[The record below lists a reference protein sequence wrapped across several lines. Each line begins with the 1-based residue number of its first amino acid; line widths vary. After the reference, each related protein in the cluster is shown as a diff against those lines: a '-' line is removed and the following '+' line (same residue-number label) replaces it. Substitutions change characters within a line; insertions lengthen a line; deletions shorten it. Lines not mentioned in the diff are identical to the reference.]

1 MSVHLRKTLVFCVFF
16 LLRGHFS
23 GQNGPGKWPQGFE
36 SMAREAIKLN
46 VEKHGTKFRYKKQ
59 FKSARWRSKSFDSDT
74 RENKR
79 QAWAEFVEWRKEQST
94 SEQIQRYDPS
104 DPYVLHREL
113 VAEKF
118 RSIIE
123 HAELT
128 GNPSEAATFRAHLAT
143 VPSMDRDTL
152 FEATAFVAGEY
163 GGRATGEIIED
174 RARTVEKIKD
184 SSNLNLNCKLLAD
197 EYISRLR
204 RKAENNQ
211 GSYGH
216 YGQVKRALEI
226 FVEWFGASRSLEHV
240 TEKTIRD
247 YTAYLENL
255 LNEKKIARNTAFNY
269 QAKFRKWMT
278 DLAED
283 YPDVPLPKNLR
294 SKAQRIPTERKEPN
308 PFTLEEVQLLLSNAS
323 DKTKLYL
330 CLMLNCAMYQ
340 GDIADINHKEIDW
353 THGRI
358 IRPRSKTARQALTTG
373 KGQPYRCNWAL
384 WPTTWEL
391 FQEYANREG
400 ICLLSKHGN
409 PLIVNKTNARTDT
422 IRSAY
427 VRLVKKL
434 KNRELLPQD
443 WKKTLKHFRK
453 TGANLIES
461 SDLHG
466 QSYSMYL
473 NHSVAKQSYLTSGKP
488 VPTFDAAIHWLGE
501 QIFPSKTG
509 SR

>member
-1 MSVHLRKTLVFCVFF
+1 MLW
-16 LLRGHFS
+16 GHFS
-23 GQNGPGKWPQGFE
+23 GQIGPKKWPQGIE
-36 SMAREAIKLN
+36 QMAREAIKFS
-46 VEKHGTKFRYKKQ
+46 VEKHGTKIRYKKQ
-59 FKSARWRSKSFDSDT
+59 FKSERWRSKSFDSDT

-79 QAWAEFVEWRKEQST
+79 QAWAEFVEWRKAQT
-94 SEQIQRYDPS
+94 SVEPTVRFDAS

-118 RSIIE
+118 RSALE

-128 GNPSEAATFRAHLAT
+128 GNPSLAATFRAHLAN
-143 VPSMDRDTL
+143 VPAMDREAL
-152 FEATAFVAGEY
+152 FEATAFLVGEY
-163 GGRATGEIIED
+163 NGKATGEIIAD
-174 RARTVEKIKD
+174 RATTVEQIRD
-184 SSNLNLNCKLLAD
+184 SSNPSLNCKLLAD

-204 RKAENNQ
+204 RKAESNQ

-216 YGQVKRALEI
+216 YGQVKRALEV

-255 LNEKKIARNTAFNY
+255 LTERKIARNTAFNY

-308 PFTLEEVQLLLSNAS
+308 PFTLEEVHLLLSNAS

-340 GDIADINHKEIDW
+340 GDIADLNHKEIDW
-353 THGRI
+353 EKGRI

-373 KGQPYRCNWAL
+373 KGQPYRCNWSL
-384 WPTTWEL
+384 WPITWKL
-391 FQEYANREG
+391 FQEHANREG
-400 ICLLSKHGN
+400 ICLLSKDGN
-409 PLIVNKTNARTDT
+409 PLIVNQTNARTDT

-434 KNRELLPQD
+434 KNRELLSRD
-443 WKKTLKHFRK
+443 WNKTLKQFRK

-488 VPTFDAAIHWLGE
+488 VPTFDAAIRWLGE
-501 QIFPSKTG
+501 QIFPTESTK
-509 SR
+509 R